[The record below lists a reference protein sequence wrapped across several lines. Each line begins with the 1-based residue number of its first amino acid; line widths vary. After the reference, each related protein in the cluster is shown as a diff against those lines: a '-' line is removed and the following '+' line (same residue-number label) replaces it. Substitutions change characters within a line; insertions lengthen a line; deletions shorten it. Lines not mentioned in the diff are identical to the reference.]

1 MLVPSRSAIFSR
13 AAFIETGRR
22 NGNVDSLVFM
32 SSGSIL
38 SRIGPVGYRRSVT
51 ELALLLPKA
60 FSGYQ
65 VSLTLSLMQSIILMR
80 ANKMPAK
87 ETFLNQRIGSEQFE
101 IIKTYDRS
109 LAREAFADMDSAAL
123 DHLADSL
130 ALEQQY
136 ELSDIP
142 SQLSR

>member
-1 MLVPSRSAIFSR
+1 
-13 AAFIETGRR
+13 
-22 NGNVDSLVFM
+22 
-32 SSGSIL
+32 
-38 SRIGPVGYRRSVT
+38 
-51 ELALLLPKA
+51 
-60 FSGYQ
+60 
-65 VSLTLSLMQSIILMR
+65 
-80 ANKMPAK
+80 MPAK

-142 SQLSR
+142 SQLSRQGRSCLRTVPRESATTPYPLDGSQQHR